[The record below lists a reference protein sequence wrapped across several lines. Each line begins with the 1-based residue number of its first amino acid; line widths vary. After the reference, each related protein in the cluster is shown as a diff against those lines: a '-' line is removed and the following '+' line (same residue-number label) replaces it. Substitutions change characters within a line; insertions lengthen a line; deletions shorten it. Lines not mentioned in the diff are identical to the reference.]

1 MILYIILSNS
11 FYPKNDCLDISAT
24 EVLNKLNIP
33 KLNFEKVQLCERTI
47 TKDEVLETL
56 KSMKNNKSPGNDGF
70 PKEFY
75 EIFWNSLAEPFL
87 NSIKTGK
94 LKNEL
99 TSSQR

>member
-1 MILYIILSNS
+1 
-11 FYPKNDCLDISAT
+11 
-24 EVLNKLNIP
+24 
-33 KLNFEKVQLCERTI
+33 
-47 TKDEVLETL
+47 
-56 KSMKNNKSPGNDGF
+56 MKNNKSPENDGF

-75 EIFWNSLAEPFL
+75 ETFWNSLAEPFL